1 LNKIY
6 KHYIDE
12 GHGGKDPGAMGS
24 KGTHE
29 ANHNLDIGK
38 IVGRILTEQGQ
49 QVVHTRTTDKWLSLD
64 ERADIANKNLCNTF
78 ISIHCNSFKDPK
90 ANGTEVWSY
99 PGSIEGMKLSKVVQE
114 ELVKATG
121 LTNRGSKEAR
131 FGVLRMSYMTAILVE
146 TAFISNEDEEL
157 LLMQPEFKEKVAKAI
172 VKGLFRYLNL
182 EFKEKFSVGLKVVNE
197 AVAMT
202 EKPIKIFKVNDNIT
216 AVGEEEGYWILDING
231 KKAYLEK
238 NKTIKR

>member
-1 LNKIY
+1 MNKIY
-6 KHYIDE
+6 KHCIDE
-12 GHGGKDPGAMGS
+12 GHGGKDQGAVGS

-49 QVVHTRTTDKWLSLD
+49 QVVHTRTTDKWLSLN
-64 ERADIANKNLCNTF
+64 ERAYIANKSFCNTF

-99 PGSIEGMKLSKVVQE
+99 PDSIEGMKLSNLVQE
-114 ELVKATG
+114 ELIKATG
-121 LTNRGSKEAR
+121 LIDRGSKEAR
-131 FGVLRMSYMTAILVE
+131 FGVLRMAYMTAILVE
-146 TAFISNEDEEL
+146 TAFITNESEEL
-157 LLMQPEFKEKVAKAI
+157 LLMQPEFKEKVGKAI

-182 EFKEKFSVGLKVVNE
+182 EFKKKLSVELKMVDE

-202 EKPIKIFKVNDNIT
+202 EKPIKIYKTNDLIT
-216 AVGEEEGYWILDING
+216 AVDEEGDYWILDING

-238 NKTIKR
+238 SKTVAR